1 VDIDRQAIERRDFP
15 ITRRGYE
22 PAAVDAHLRALA
34 AEIEELQRERASGG
48 GEPSLSATAG
58 TQVQS
63 ILAAAEAA
71 AADIER
77 QARDEASATRD
88 ASERDAAGT
97 RNEAIA
103 QARAH
108 VAAVAQATAVLLERV
123 GTVDGEVAALLESL
137 RGGAGRLASD
147 LAALDV
153 NMGELY
159 DAASGSPATRA
170 VAGEAAAQP
179 SVPAPPLPP
188 ATPLPDAAA
197 PVTPRPAAAAPAP
210 PLPAAA
216 APASPRPAAAAP
228 APPLTPPP
236 ASGAAAPQVKRARD
250 TPPPLAPDER
260 AEPSV
265 HVDPEAPAGTTEGN
279 GDLDSARLVAL
290 NMALNGESR
299 EDTARYLAENYE
311 LADQRRLVDEV
322 YAAVEG

>member
-48 GEPSLSATAG
+48 AEPSLSATAG

-77 QARDEASATRD
+77 QAREEAGATRD
-88 ASERDAAGT
+88 ASERDAAKT
-97 RNEAIA
+97 RDEAIA

-123 GTVDGEVAALLESL
+123 GAIDSEVGALLESL
-137 RGGAGRLASD
+137 RGGAGRLATD
-147 LAALDV
+147 LAALDA
-153 NMGELY
+153 NMGDLY
-159 DAASGSPATRA
+159 DAASANPVTRA
-170 VAGEAAAQP
+170 VAGDAAAQP

-188 ATPLPDAAA
+188 ATPRPDAAA
-197 PVTPRPAAAAPAP
+197 PVTPRAT
-210 PLPAAA
+210 
-216 APASPRPAAAAP
+216 AAP

-236 ASGAAAPQVKRARD
+236 ASGAAAPQVKRPHD
-250 TPPPLAPDER
+250 TPPPLAPPED
-260 AEPSV
+260 AEPDV
-265 HVDPEAPAGTTEGN
+265 HVDPEAPSGATADN
-279 GDLDSARLVAL
+279 GDLDGARLVAL

-299 EDTARYLAENYE
+299 EDAERYLAENYT
-311 LADQRRLVDEV
+311 LADRKKLIDEV
-322 YAAVEG
+322 YAAVDG

>member
-48 GEPSLSATAG
+48 AEPSLSATAG

-77 QARDEASATRD
+77 QAREEASATRD
-88 ASERDAAGT
+88 ASERDAAQT
-97 RNEAIA
+97 RDEAIE

-108 VAAVAQATAVLLERV
+108 VGAVAQATAVLLERV
-123 GTVDGEVAALLESL
+123 GAIDGEVAALLESL
-137 RGGAGRLASD
+137 RGGAGRLATD
-147 LAALDV
+147 LAALDA

-159 DAASGSPATRA
+159 DAASGNPVTRA
-170 VAGEAAAQP
+170 VAGDVAAQP
-179 SVPAPPLPP
+179 SVPAPPLSP
-188 ATPLPDAAA
+188 ATPRPDASA
-197 PVTPRPAAAAPAP
+197 PATPRPDASAPATP
-210 PLPAAA
+210 PAASL
-216 APASPRPAAAAP
+216 APRRPAAAP

-236 ASGAAAPQVKRARD
+236 ASGAASPQVKRPRD
-250 TPPPLAPDER
+250 TPPPVARDER
-260 AEPSV
+260 AERDV
-265 HVDPEAPAGTTEGN
+265 HVDPEAPAGATAGN
-279 GDLDSARLVAL
+279 GDVDSARLVAL

-299 EDTARYLAENYE
+299 EDTERYLADNYK
-311 LADQRRLVDEV
+311 LADQRKLVNEV

>member
-1 VDIDRQAIERRDFP
+1 MAAVDIDRQAIERRDFP

-34 AEIEELQRERASGG
+34 GEIEELQRDRASGG
-48 GEPSLSATAG
+48 AEASLSATAG

-77 QARDEASATRD
+77 QAREEASATRD
-88 ASERDAAGT
+88 ASERDAAET
-97 RNEAIA
+97 RNQAVA

-123 GTVDGEVAALLESL
+123 GAIDGEVGALLESL

-147 LAALDV
+147 LASLDA

-159 DAASGSPATRA
+159 DAASGSPVTHA
-170 VAGEAAAQP
+170 VAGDSPVQP

-188 ATPLPDAAA
+188 ATPQ
-197 PVTPRPAAAAPAP
+197 PAAGVPAP
-210 PLPAAA
+210 PP
-216 APASPRPAAAAP
+216 AP

-236 ASGAAAPQVKRARD
+236 ASGAAAPQVKRPRD

-260 AEPSV
+260 AEPDV
-265 HVDPEAPAGTTEGN
+265 HVDPEAPVTETADN

-299 EDTARYLAENYE
+299 EDTERYLAENYT
-311 LADQRRLVDEV
+311 LADRKKLINEV
-322 YAAVEG
+322 YAAVDG